1 MPALNEIIKQ
11 LEAAGNEANRKG
23 MKRYGIAVDKAFG
36 VPLPFLRNMA
46 KEYKKNHN
54 LALQLWKTGFHEARM
69 LATLVDDPA
78 KVTEAQ
84 MDQWV
89 HEFDSWDVCDQCCSN
104 LFDKTPFAVEKIYEW
119 TDSEHEYVRRAG
131 FVMIAC
137 LAVHDKKRSDA
148 SFIKFLPLIIEHS
161 TDPRNF
167 VRKAVNWALRQIG
180 KRNLALYAEALQLS
194 KALMNSDNRTAR
206 WIGSN
211 AHRELMGQTAINR
224 MKRNQLNLEIRKVI
238 RNKKKK

>member
-1 MPALNEIIKQ
+1 MNALNEIIKL
-11 LEAAGNEANRKG
+11 LESAGSESNRKG
-23 MKRYGIAVDKAFG
+23 MQHYGIATDKALG
-36 VPLPFLRNMA
+36 VPLPFIRKLSI
-46 KEYKKNHN
+46 EYRMNHN
-54 LALQLWKTGFHEARM
+54 LALQLWETGIHEARM
-69 LATLVDDPA
+69 LATMVDDPA
-78 KVTEAQ
+78 KVTKTQ
-84 MDQWV
+84 MDEWV
-89 HEFDSWDVCDQCCSN
+89 RDFNSWDICDQCCSN
-104 LFDKTPFAVEKIYEW
+104 LFDKTPFAVDKIYEW
-119 TDSEHEYVRRAG
+119 TDSEHEFVRRAG

-137 LAVHDKKRSDA
+137 LAVHDKKRNDA
-148 SFIKFLPLIIEHS
+148 SFREFLPLIIQHA

-194 KALMNSDNRTAR
+194 KAMMNSDDRTAR

-224 MKRNQLNLEIRKVI
+224 MKRNQLNKEIRNVI